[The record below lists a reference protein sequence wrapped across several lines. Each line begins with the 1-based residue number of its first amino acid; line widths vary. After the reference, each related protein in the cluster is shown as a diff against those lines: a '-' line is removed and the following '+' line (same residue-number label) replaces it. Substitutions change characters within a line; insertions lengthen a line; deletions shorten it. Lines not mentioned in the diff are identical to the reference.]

1 MGPCREGRM
10 GLLHAAE
17 PHHSH
22 KRFLQENQ
30 KDRRGPEASTNGET
44 ETDHRAA
51 GPVPGFLVTRGTD
64 MVNNMTTLF
73 IYHVGQRW
81 WRYGVLDTGSLW
93 TSVAGVIFLG
103 DNFVL
108 RIQTLKNVHIV
119 LGPIKLF

>member
-1 MGPCREGRM
+1 M
-10 GLLHAAE
+10 GLLHTAE

-22 KRFLQENQ
+22 KQFLQENQ

-51 GPVPGFLVTRGTD
+51 GGVPGFLVTRKTD
-64 MVNNMTTLF
+64 MVNNKTTLL

-81 WRYGVLDTGSLW
+81 WRYGVLDTGSVGAY
-93 TSVAGVIFLG
+93 VAGVIFLE

-108 RIQTLKNVHIV
+108 SIQTLKNVHIV